1 MTIGGESQTGRRP
14 LRRERARPP
23 KEKALWLRGGVT
35 ERSRRLKSERE
46 WVGRDA
52 RPWFGGGRA
61 REAKKLKR
69 AVRPRFELNTR
80 IRNKGHGWFGG
91 RKPSR
96 RRCKAEGFYGKAR
109 GRKGKWE
116 ITCRPTDRRKALKS
130 AAQERWGLK

>member
-1 MTIGGESQTGRRP
+1 MAIGDEGQTGRRP

-23 KEKALWLRGGVT
+23 REKALWLRGSAT
-35 ERSRRLKSERE
+35 ERSCRLKSERE
-46 WVGRDA
+46 RVGREA

-61 REAKKLKR
+61 REVEKLKR

-96 RRCKAEGFYGKAR
+96 RRCKAERFYGKAR
-109 GRKGKWE
+109 GRKEK
-116 ITCRPTDRRKALKS
+116 
-130 AAQERWGLK
+130 